1 MKNKRQNLIRTI
13 VEEQRVCTQGDL
25 AKLLQERGIVVTQ
38 ATLSRDIKEMMLMK
52 VADGSG
58 AYRYICP
65 QANHEVIARDR
76 AERTLKGSIVK
87 VLWNVSL
94 AVIHTLPGAANFVA
108 YTLDNLEWDEIL
120 GTIAGD
126 DAVFVAVKDGC
137 ASQELA
143 KKLENYM

>member
-13 VEEQRVCTQGDL
+13 VEEQKVCTQGDL
-25 AKLLQERGIVVTQ
+25 AKLLEQRGIMVTQ

-65 QANHEVIARDR
+65 QTNHDMIAIDR

-87 VLWNVSL
+87 VLWNVSMV
-94 AVIHTLPGAANFVA
+94 VIHTLPGAANFVA
-108 YTLDNLEWDEIL
+108 YTLDKLGWDEII

-126 DAVFVAVKDGC
+126 DAVFLAVKDGC
-137 ASQELA
+137 DSQELA

>member
-1 MKNKRQNLIRTI
+1 M
-13 VEEQRVCTQGDL
+13 
-25 AKLLQERGIVVTQ
+25 VTQ

-87 VLWNVSL
+87 VLWNASL